1 MTFDNR
7 KNGLTNF
14 FSLVMILGK
23 DGFVGWEF
31 FLFILH
37 FAKGDI
43 VHYHVNIYDYHYS
56 QPSIK
61 KKHIN
66 SIFLP
71 KTNSELKIYVQ
82 LKNFEMLEKLEWNVI
97 IRHIITWNFHQKI
110 YLYVK
115 IVGFKPKK
123 FWVLNVSTKLSSF
136 FSPSPWFK
144 LGDCKCDAL
153 HKINMVYGG
162 L

>member
-1 MTFDNR
+1 
-7 KNGLTNF
+7 
-14 FSLVMILGK
+14 MILGK
-23 DGFVGWEF
+23 DGCVGWEF

-37 FAKGDI
+37 FAQGDI
-43 VHYHVNIYDYHYS
+43 VHYHVNVYDYH
-56 QPSIK
+56 SIHNHQQK
-61 KKHIN
+61 N
-66 SIFLP
+66 TLTQFFLP
-71 KTNSELKIYVQ
+71 KTISEMKIYVQ

-115 IVGFKPKK
+115 IVGFKPNL